1 MKTQIKE
8 QMKKLFRFVV
18 YILLPL
24 TGGGWVGVS
33 CEDFFETDSNRQI
46 FDPQLDEKTDS
57 MFYMLGIMKGV
68 QQVADQYV
76 LTNEM
81 RGDLVAT
88 NSYTETSLKNLA
100 QFRLDEMKTNKYDSA
115 YLYYRIINN
124 CNYFIAHRKDS
135 ALMTGSRYVNI
146 PEIAE
151 AHAVRAWTYLQLVKT
166 YGRVPFYTDPLVTIG
181 AASEIRD
188 SVDLTNILSK
198 FEADL
203 IHYSGIPVP
212 SYGEVSA
219 GHMYDYSENKTKEK
233 KVHSSNIMLPVD
245 VVLGDLYL
253 ESHEYEKAAKSY
265 FNYIKLVGLSL
276 SNYYVNL
283 YKIDQI
289 KEKVP
294 TTMIYSPSGN
304 DWSSIFAFSSPK
316 DSITY
321 IPLASNRLR
330 GVTTNLPRYFGYD
343 LYSTSASERF
353 IVERQIEASNAY
365 RTLSAAQDFYYSQ
378 RLQTGKDTVLTAP
391 LGDLR
396 RYATFKSATRDNSA
410 FDVMIKFSF
419 ANIPIYRGATVYL
432 RLAEAIN
439 RWGYP
444 DVAFAI
450 LKEGINSGLEK
461 RVITSPTEAVSR
473 RQYIRPE
480 SFRMLIDKLP
490 FINELITKGVTKD
503 DTTYTSRYGN
513 AGIHARGVYQSNAQN
528 SPYLPD
534 AIIGKKIAD
543 LEAAGT
549 LVRMNN
555 INDTINAMEDLICD
569 EMALELAFEGSRFG
583 DLTRIA
589 RHKNNAGWY
598 AANYGSQWLANKLA
612 FKSPAVDLKD
622 ERNWFLPFQ

>member
-24 TGGGWVGVS
+24 IGGGWVGVS

-46 FDPQLDEKTDS
+46 FNPDLSAKTDS
-57 MFYMLGIMKGV
+57 MFYMLGIMKGM

-88 NSYTETSLKNLA
+88 NSYTETSLKQLA
-100 QFRLDEMKTNKYDSA
+100 AFNVDYTNKYDSA

-181 AASEIRD
+181 GASQITD
-188 SVDLTNILSK
+188 SVDITTLLSK
-198 FEADL
+198 FESDL
-203 IHYSGIPVP
+203 KHYSGIPVP
-212 SYGEVSA
+212 NYGEVSA
-219 GHMYDYSENKTKEK
+219 GFLNSSTTDNSVEK

-265 FNYIKLVGLSL
+265 FNYIKLVNLSL
-276 SNYYVNL
+276 SSYYISPFQITSLTERIPKNL
-283 YKIDQI
+283 TS
-289 KEKVP
+289 V
-294 TTMIYSPSGN
+294 SGN
-304 DWSSIFAFSSPK
+304 YSWSTIFAFSSPK

-330 GVTTNLPRYFGYD
+330 GVVTDLPRLFGYD
-343 LYSTSASERF
+343 FYATSSSKSL
-353 IVERQIEASNAY
+353 VERQIEASEAY
-365 RTLSAAQDFYYSQ
+365 KTLSNAQEFYY
-378 RLQTGKDTVLTAP
+378 RPVGTKDTILTAP

-396 RYATFKSATRDNSA
+396 RYVTFQSATKNDSV
-410 FDVMIKFSF
+410 FDVMTKFEN
-419 ANIPIYRGATVYL
+419 ANIPVYRGATVYL

-444 DVAFAI
+444 DLAFAI
-450 LKEGINSGLEK
+450 LKDGISVDLLD
-461 RVITSPTEAVSR
+461 RVITSPEEAITR

-480 SFRMLIDKLP
+480 AFRILIDELP
-490 FINELITKGVTKD
+490 FISEQITEGATKK
-503 DTTYTSRYGN
+503 DTVYTSRFSN
-513 AGIHARGVYQSNAQN
+513 AGIHGRGTYQASAVR
-528 SPYLPD
+528 SPYLLNTI
-534 AIIGKKIAD
+534 AGQKIAE
-543 LEAAGT
+543 LEAKGE
-549 LVRMNN
+549 LVRMGNL
-555 INDTINAMEDLICD
+555 NDTINAVEDLICD
-569 EMALELAFEGSRFG
+569 EMALELAFEGTRFG

-589 RHKNNAGWY
+589 RHKNKAGWY
-598 AANYGSQWLANKLA
+598 GSNYGSTWLANKLA
-612 FKSPAVDLKD
+612 YKRPVVDLKD
-622 ERNWFLPFQ
+622 EKNWFLPFQ

>member
-1 MKTQIKE
+1 MKRNIFLIF
-8 QMKKLFRFVV
+8 KLFKF
-18 YILLPL
+18 YILASVLL
-24 TGGGWVGVS
+24 MSS
-33 CEDFFETDSNRQI
+33 CTDFFETESNRQV

-88 NSYTETSLKNLA
+88 NAYTETSLKNLA
-100 QFRLDEMKTNKYDSA
+100 QFKLSEMKTNKYDSA

-181 AASEIRD
+181 GASEIRD
-188 SVDLTNILSK
+188 SVDLSNILSK

-203 IHYSGIPVP
+203 QHYSGTVVP

-219 GHMYDYSENKTKEK
+219 GFMNGGTGGSTVEK
-233 KVHSSNIMLPVD
+233 KIHSSNIMLPVD
-245 VVLGDLYL
+245 LVLGDLYL
-253 ESHEYEKAAKSY
+253 ESNEYEKAAKSY
-265 FNYIKLVGLSL
+265 FNYIKLTNLSVG
-276 SNYYVNL
+276 NYYINPREIRDV
-283 YKIDQI
+283 
-289 KEKVP
+289 KEK
-294 TTMIYSPSGN
+294 MPSNMTYNKTGN
-304 DWSSIFAFSSPK
+304 EWSSIFAFSSPK
-316 DSITY
+316 DSVTY
-321 IPLASNRLR
+321 IPMASNRLR
-330 GVTTNLPRYFGYD
+330 GVTTDLPRYFGYD
-343 LYSTSASERF
+343 FYSTSASERYF
-353 IVERQIEASNAY
+353 LERQIEASDAY
-365 RTLSAAQDFYYSQ
+365 RQLSNAQDFYYSQ
-378 RLQTGKDTVLTAP
+378 RTMTGRDTVLTASI
-391 LGDLR
+391 GDLR
-396 RYATFKSATRDNSA
+396 RYVTFQSATKNDSTFN
-410 FDVMIKFSF
+410 VMVKFNN

-432 RLAEAIN
+432 RLAEAVN

-450 LKEGINSGLEK
+450 LKEGINIGLVS
-461 RVITSPTEAVSR
+461 RVITTPEKAVSL

-490 FINELITKGVTKD
+490 FITEIITKRTTTV
-503 DTTYTSRYGN
+503 DTSYTSRYGN
-513 AGIHARGVYQSNAQN
+513 AGIHARGVYQSNVQR
-528 SPYLPD
+528 SPYMLD
-534 AIIGKKIAD
+534 AIAGKKIAE
-543 LEAAGT
+543 LEAAGS

-555 INDTINAMEDLICD
+555 LNDTINAVEDLICD

-598 AANYGSQWLANKLA
+598 TANYGSQWLADKLA
-612 FKSPAVDLKD
+612 FKNPAVNLKD
-622 ERNWFLPFQ
+622 ERNWYLPFQ

>member
-24 TGGGWVGVS
+24 IGGGWVGVS

-46 FDPQLDEKTDS
+46 FDPDLSEKTDS
-57 MFYMLGIMKGV
+57 MFYMLGIMKGM

-88 NSYTETSLKNLA
+88 NAYSETSLKQLA
-100 QFRLDEMKTNKYDSA
+100 TFNVDYTNKYDSA

-166 YGRVPFYTDPLVTIG
+166 YGRVPFYTDPLITIG
-181 AASEIRD
+181 GASQITD
-188 SVDLTNILSK
+188 SVDINTLLSK

-203 IHYSGIPVP
+203 KHYSGIQVP
-212 SYGEVSA
+212 NYGEVSA
-219 GHMYDYSENKTKEK
+219 GFLNSSTTDNSVEK

-265 FNYIKLVGLSL
+265 FNYIKLVNLSL
-276 SNYYVNL
+276 SSYYISPLQISSLAEKIPTNL
-283 YKIDQI
+283 TS
-289 KEKVP
+289 V
-294 TTMIYSPSGN
+294 SGN
-304 DWSSIFAFSSPK
+304 YSWSSIFAFSSPK
-316 DSITY
+316 DSVTY

-330 GVTTNLPRYFGYD
+330 GVVTNLPGLYGYD
-343 LYSTSASERF
+343 FYSTSTADRY
-353 IVERQIEASNAY
+353 IVERQIEASSTYKA
-365 RTLSAAQDFYYSQ
+365 LSEAQEFYY
-378 RLQTGKDTVLTAP
+378 RPVGTKDTILTAP

-396 RYATFKSATRDNSA
+396 RYVTFQSANKNDST
-410 FDVMIKFSF
+410 FDVMTKFTN

-444 DVAFAI
+444 DLAFAI
-450 LKEGINSGLEK
+450 LKEGINVNIAD
-461 RVITSPTEAVSR
+461 RVITTPEQAKIR

-480 SFRMLIDKLP
+480 SFRILIDELP
-490 FINELITKGVTKD
+490 FINEQITKGTTKD
-503 DTTYTSRYGN
+503 DTVYTSRFSN
-513 AGIHARGVYQSNAQN
+513 AGIHGRGTYQASATT
-528 SPYLPD
+528 SPYLLD
-534 AIIGKKIAD
+534 AVAGKKIAE
-543 LEAAGT
+543 LEAKGELT
-549 LVRMNN
+549 RMGNL
-555 INDTINAMEDLICD
+555 NDTINAVEDLICD
-569 EMALELAFEGSRFG
+569 EMALELAFEGTRFG
-583 DLTRIA
+583 DLTRLA
-589 RHKNNAGWY
+589 RHKNRAGWY
-598 AANYGSQWLANKLA
+598 STNYGSTWLANKLA
-612 FKSPAVDLKD
+612 YKRPVVDLKN
-622 ERNWFLPFQ
+622 EKNWFLPFQ

>member
-1 MKTQIKE
+1 MITKVKYFICAISVICG
-8 QMKKLFRFVV
+8 LA
-18 YILLPL
+18 
-24 TGGGWVGVS
+24 S

-294 TTMIYSPSGN
+294 TTMIFSPSGN

-396 RYATFKSATRDNSA
+396 RYATFKSATRDNST

-439 RWGYP
+439 RMGYP

-450 LKEGINSGLEK
+450 LKDGLNRELATSGLYL
-461 RVITSPTEAVSR
+461 SA
-473 RQYIRPE
+473 E
-480 SFRMLIDKLP
+480 SYEFLRTTIP
-490 FINELITKGVTKD
+490 FFSDENISNFTLNT
-503 DTTYTSRYGN
+503 
-513 AGIHARGVYQSNAQN
+513 GIHSFGSGYTRGAF
-528 SPYLPD
+528 SPYQLDSEMDRKVAELNAKYGEDFIKPIYTTVEVFD
-534 AIIGKKIAD
+534 EEGNPVLDEEGNPVTEVVKSWQKQD
-543 LEAAGT
+543 L
-549 LVRMNN
+549 
-555 INDTINAMEDLICD
+555 INVVEDLICD
-569 EMALELAFEGSRFG
+569 EYALELAFEGNRFG
-583 DLTRIA
+583 DLCRIA
-589 RHKNNAGWY
+589 RHKNDAGT
-598 AANYGSQWLANKLA
+598 YGSDYGSRWLADKLA
-612 FKSPAVDLKD
+612 YKHPAVDLTNPQ
-622 ERNWFLPFQ
+622 NWYMPFSK

>member
-1 MKTQIKE
+1 MKRNIFSIS
-8 QMKKLFRFVV
+8 KLFNF
-18 YILLPL
+18 YILASALL
-24 TGGGWVGVS
+24 MTS
-33 CEDFFETDSNRQI
+33 CTDFFETESNRQI
-46 FDPQLDEKTDS
+46 FDPQLNEKTDS

-88 NSYTETSLKNLA
+88 NAYTEVSLKNLA
-100 QFRLDEMKTNKYDSA
+100 QFKLDEMKTNKYDSA

-151 AHAVRAWTYLQLVKT
+151 AHAVRAWSYLQLVKT
-166 YGRVPFYTDPLVTIG
+166 YGEVPFYTDPLITIG
-181 AASEIRD
+181 AASQVTETVNLD
-188 SVDLTNILSK
+188 NILSK

-203 IHYSGIPVP
+203 KHYSGIPVP

-219 GHMYDYSENKTKEK
+219 GFMNGGTGGSTVEK
-233 KVHSSNIMLPVD
+233 KIHSSNIMLPVD
-245 VVLGDLYL
+245 LVLGDLYL
-253 ESHEYEKAAKSY
+253 ESHEYEKAAQSY
-265 FNYIKLVGLSL
+265 FNYIKLTNLSVG
-276 SNYYVNL
+276 NYYINPRTIT
-283 YKIDQI
+283 YIQD
-289 KEKVP
+289 KVP
-294 TTMIYSPSGN
+294 TTMTYNASGN
-304 DWSSIFAFSSPK
+304 SWSSIFAFSSPK
-316 DSITY
+316 DSVTY

-343 LYSTSASERF
+343 FYSTSASDRYF
-353 IVERQIEASNAY
+353 LERQIEASQPY
-365 RTLSAAQDFYYSQ
+365 RKLSDAQEFYYSQ
-378 RLQTGKDTVLTAP
+378 STMTGRDTVLTAP

-396 RYATFKSATRDNSA
+396 RYVTFQSATQNDST
-410 FDVMIKFSF
+410 FDVMIKFNN

-450 LKEGINSGLEK
+450 LKEGINVGLTN
-461 RVITSPTEAVSR
+461 RVITSPEEAAAR
-473 RQYIRPE
+473 YQYIRPE
-480 SFRMLIDKLP
+480 SFRILIDKIP
-490 FINELITKGVTKD
+490 FITEIITKRTTKD

-513 AGIHARGVYQSNAQN
+513 AGIHTRGVYQANLQR
-528 SPYLPD
+528 SPYALD
-534 AIIGKKIAD
+534 AIVGKKIAE
-543 LEAAGT
+543 LEATGS

-555 INDTINAMEDLICD
+555 INDTINAVEDLICD
-569 EMALELAFEGSRFG
+569 EMALELAFEGTRFG

-589 RHKNNAGWY
+589 RHKNKAGWFTT
-598 AANYGSQWLANKLA
+598 NYGSQWLADKLA
-612 FKSPAVDLKD
+612 FKNPAVNLKD
-622 ERNWFLPFQ
+622 ERNWYLPFQ